1 MTQLA
6 FKNWGL
12 DVRKYQAQEWVMAFL
27 MGAIVIVVVFCASIL
42 IDALRLKALINH
54 STLISFNPHFFLEW
68 SMIVICSSMLLGAF
82 YLYKKKDRGNLYFV
96 AVTVAIFASSIL
108 ALTLDISIHLFTGKY
123 MQQYF
128 HIAKSDY
135 IASAWHQYQ
144 FKVFVLMA
152 MVLISTIIQMRLKAY
167 RLNVQ
172 RGFDDTSKKLGDADF
187 ASSKDMD
194 NYELR
199 GGGTLIGKDRK
210 SYLRTKFTD
219 RLILSY
225 RGGGKTSSLLIP
237 LIIDEMHT
245 NKLITDIKG
254 ELVAVTAK
262 KAIEAGRSVYVIDP
276 FSVVKELGVDIKVS
290 GYNPLAQIKLDN
302 PLSRDRAVSAI
313 VSALNSGSS
322 QTESETES
330 HFSESAQ
337 TLLEGLLDYYLD
349 TAQTPNLPDFHD
361 YLMDIVGD
369 REGELSDELNSGTFK
384 SRAAYALINGTGVNE
399 RGSMKSTA
407 YRQLQFLRSENL
419 RNCFS
424 KDEVDIAEFV
434 EGDCDIYVVLPED
447 MVKAH
452 SRMVRLVMG
461 LIKAKIVETNIT
473 KIKKDYCF
481 VLDELGQF
489 GYCPDVEQIIAT
501 LRGRGVKVWASF
513 QTLGQIKQY
522 KDEAT
527 FKGMPVK
534 HFFSSDDVET
544 LEWIQKL
551 GGKTTVLSENV
562 SRNIG
567 QNAKQISKTGS
578 DSVSVSEQ
586 ATDLLK
592 MNTIRELSFDE
603 QLVFIHGMK
612 PILCE
617 KVFYYK
623 EPIYKG
629 MFDINPIEQR
639 NKKEV

>member
-1 MTQLA
+1 MNNIAL
-6 FKNWGL
+6 KNWGL
-12 DVRKYQAQEWVMAFL
+12 DVRPYTTKEWSVAIALGGLCFL
-27 MGAIVIVVVFCASIL
+27 MVFSAAALVDVLRYMAILKHKPLIQTNPHTALSWLVLFLSVTALILTFLMNKIKEKGNVYFVCVTLSLFVASIL
-42 IDALRLKALINH
+42 SFVFHNTAQVLTAKYYADYFDIPFGEYMNTVWIEYRFDYFVLLLLLVTTVLIRIRLK
-54 STLISFNPHFFLEW
+54 S
-68 SMIVICSSMLLGAF
+68 
-82 YLYKKKDRGNLYFV
+82 
-96 AVTVAIFASSIL
+96 
-108 ALTLDISIHLFTGKY
+108 
-123 MQQYF
+123 
-128 HIAKSDY
+128 
-135 IASAWHQYQ
+135 
-144 FKVFVLMA
+144 
-152 MVLISTIIQMRLKAY
+152 Y

-172 RGFDDTSKKLGDADF
+172 RDSKDTSKKLGDAQL
-187 ASSKDMD
+187 ATSLEITK
-194 NYELR
+194 YGLR
-199 GGGTLIGKDRK
+199 AENGTLVGKDEK
-210 SYLRTKFTD
+210 GYLRAKLTD
-219 RLILSY
+219 RLILAY
-225 RGGGKTSSLLIP
+225 RGGGKSSSLLIP

-262 KAIEAGRSVYVIDP
+262 KALEAGRNVYVIDP

-290 GYNPLAQIKLDN
+290 GFNPLAQIKLDD
-302 PLSRDRAVSAI
+302 PLSRDRAVSAM

-322 QTESETES
+322 QAESETES
-330 HFSESAQ
+330 HFSENAQ

-349 TAQTPNLPDFHD
+349 TSTTPTLPDFHD
-361 YLMDIVGD
+361 YLMDIVAD

-384 SRAAYALINGTGVNE
+384 SRAAYALINGTGPNE

-419 RNCFS
+419 RNCFRE
-424 KDEVDIAEFV
+424 DEVDIAEFV

-461 LIKAKIVETNIT
+461 LVKAKIVETSIH
-473 KIKKDYCF
+473 KIKKNYCF

-513 QTLGQIKQY
+513 QTLGQINQY
-522 KDEAT
+522 KDKAT
-527 FKGMPVK
+527 FKSMPVK

-562 SRNIG
+562 SRNMG
-567 QNAKQISKTGS
+567 QNARQLMKSGS
-578 DSVSVSEQ
+578 ESFSVSEQ

-592 MNTIRELSFDE
+592 FNTIRELPFDE

-612 PILCE
+612 PIRC
-617 KVFYYK
+617 KKAFYFK
-623 EPIYKG
+623 EALYKG
-629 MFDINPIEQR
+629 KFDNNPIEEKNR
-639 NKKEV
+639 